1 MRTKISGI
9 LIILAC
15 ILLAVCGSGGDNA
28 NTKTETRIPVQRAS
42 ISELADT
49 LSIAIHLRQHRAIMA
64 LYTEVSAAAV
74 QRSITSGLG
83 TAGSID
89 YLFQLEFE
97 NTGKE
102 TQRAVEIVTQTGSH
116 LELELPSGKRLR
128 CRVTQENGGWA
139 IDVIASPGGEILLL
153 TD

>member
-1 MRTKISGI
+1 MQTKITGI
-9 LIILAC
+9 LIILTC
-15 ILLAVCGSGGDNA
+15 FSLAACGSGGDSA
-28 NTKTETRIPVQRAS
+28 NTKTETRIPVQRGS
-42 ISELADT
+42 LSELVDT
-49 LSIAIHLRQHRAIMA
+49 LSIAIHLRQHRTIMA
-64 LYTEVSAAAV
+64 LYTEASAAAV

-89 YLFQLEFE
+89 YFFQLEFE
-97 NTGKE
+97 NTGRE
-102 TQRAVEIVTQTGSH
+102 TQRPVKIISQIGSS

-128 CRVTQENGGWA
+128 CAIAQENSGWA

>member
-1 MRTKISGI
+1 
-9 LIILAC
+9 
-15 ILLAVCGSGGDNA
+15 
-28 NTKTETRIPVQRAS
+28 
-42 ISELADT
+42 
-49 LSIAIHLRQHRAIMA
+49 MA
-64 LYTEVSAAAV
+64 LYTEASAAAV

-89 YLFQLEFE
+89 YFFQLEFE

-102 TQRAVEIVTQTGSH
+102 TQRPVKIISQLGSN

-128 CRVTQENGGWA
+128 CTIAQENSGWA